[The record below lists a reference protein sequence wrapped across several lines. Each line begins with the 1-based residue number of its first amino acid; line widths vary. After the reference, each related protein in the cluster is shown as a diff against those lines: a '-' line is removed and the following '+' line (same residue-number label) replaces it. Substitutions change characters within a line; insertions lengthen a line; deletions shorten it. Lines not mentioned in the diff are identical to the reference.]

1 MIERRG
7 EAVKDLIIRG
17 ESHDLDRRATKMV
30 PNPDSRLSDTN
41 LFQNLDNKYMKINV
55 NKRDVSGNKPDP
67 TCRYKL
73 SHDWRKLVFGVSESG
88 LTQVCLSSHRNG
100 LEF

>member
-1 MIERRG
+1 M
-7 EAVKDLIIRG
+7 KDLIIRG

-55 NKRDVSGNKPDP
+55 NKRDVSGNQPDP
-67 TCRYKL
+67 IGRYKL
-73 SHDWRKLVFGVSESG
+73 SLDWRKPVFGVSEPG
-88 LTQVCLSSHRNG
+88 LTQVCPYSHRNR